1 MRELGSAQ
9 DRTAVYDPERFL
21 AYLTAPPALGGGR
34 CADTFRARRRYV
46 HFMKSVQLVFRI
58 CFTNQEWD
66 RAYTMGDFCFLVE
79 NKSSQRKVA
88 LRLSERRVTE
98 SQKQR
103 LDSTLKCAVFSSPLI
118 VGAFSTPHTLLRI
131 LLPLGWLG
139 VIGAIAFVTS
149 RELSYSRKLLHRI
162 RGQQ

>member
-1 MRELGSAQ
+1 
-9 DRTAVYDPERFL
+9 
-21 AYLTAPPALGGGR
+21 
-34 CADTFRARRRYV
+34 
-46 HFMKSVQLVFRI
+46 MKSVQLVFRI